1 MASQLVEAPNSD
13 KVRDYGMLVGGE
25 SKTIWIELSGKT
37 RDPFA
42 LG

>member
-1 MASQLVEAPNSD
+1 MASQLVEAPNSGE
-13 KVRDYGMLVGGE
+13 VRDYRMLVGGE

-37 RDPFA
+37 RDPFT